1 MGDEVGVGEPD
12 EGLVLPSVPAGA
24 AVTVEAVATGGEFE
38 IFCGEFFCLEG
49 LVKPEA
55 IFRGNDAIVEGVSEK
70 GGGSFVGD
78 LFLVGEK
85 IDEFWRGVGAEQVDF
100 GALVAFVAEGD
111 DGIDEDEKIGAGA
124 ELGDGIGGIEVT
136 GVEVSASGGG
146 EVTAGGESAD
156 ADAVGEERP
165 VFGVG
170 ADDTDGALGV
180 EEGDERV
187 TAREAIFEDDAGDIV
202 GV

>member
-12 EGLVLPSVPAGA
+12 EGLGLPSVPAGA
-24 AVTVEAVATGGEFE
+24 AVAVEAVTTGGEFE
-38 IFCGEFFCLEG
+38 VFCGELFCLEG

-55 IFRGNDAIVEGVSEK
+55 IFRGNDAIIEGMSEK

-85 IDEFWRGVGAEQVDF
+85 IDEFWRGFGAEQVDF
-100 GALVAFVAEGD
+100 GALVSFVSEGD
-111 DGIDEDEKIGAGA
+111 DGIDEDEEIGAGT
-124 ELGDGIGGIEVT
+124 ELGDGIRGIEVT

-156 ADAVGEERP
+156 ADAIGEERP
-165 VFGVG
+165 VCGVG
-170 ADDTDGALGV
+170 ADGANGALGV
-180 EEGDERV
+180 EERDEGV
-187 TAREAIFEDDAGDIV
+187 TVWEAIFEDDAGDAV